1 MLKFPDIQRG
11 HPRKSILALSG
22 LLLFLSFQTLAQS
35 GRRAPKA
42 PAPKP
47 PTLPT
52 DVTEEPRKL
61 GEHPLSQKV
70 SLLVGRQPTSKH
82 LLSEDAI
89 AANFVK
95 RLTEF
100 TNISATYVGTLNR
113 DRAVK
118 RAKTEKEAI
127 VLLLQYDIDNFQN
140 GTIILNSPDMDVQVL
155 AFAPATGREKFKG
168 KVYYKAVGG
177 PMMKKDN
184 WPNGTP
190 IRITTEAVGIEA
202 AEQVHDWL
210 LLEEVREKN

>member
-1 MLKFPDIQRG
+1 MLKFPDIQRS
-11 HPRKSILALSG
+11 HPPKSILAVSG
-22 LLLFLSFQTLAQS
+22 LLLLFFTQTLAQS
-35 GRRAPKA
+35 GRRAPKHA
-42 PAPKP
+42 TLPPPAP
-47 PTLPT
+47 PTEI
-52 DVTEEPRKL
+52 TEEPRKL
-61 GEHPLSQKV
+61 GERPLSQKV

-95 RLTEF
+95 RLCEF
-100 TNISATYVGTLNR
+100 TNINATYIGSLNR

-118 RAKTEKEAI
+118 RAKKETEAI
-127 VLLLQYDIDNFQN
+127 VVLLQYDIDSFQN
-140 GTIILNSPDMDVQVL
+140 GTIIINSPDMDVQVL
-155 AFAPATGREKFKG
+155 TFAPVTGKEKFKG

-210 LLEEVREKN
+210 LLEEVRQKN